1 MEDALKRLDKLTQEE
16 ARMALEET
24 LKVTHTV
31 DERVRGVANM
41 VVAIDNMV
49 VGVDNR
55 VAGIDER
62 VAGVGERVAGVGE
75 QVAGVDDHAVR
86 IDNRVAGVD
95 DRVAG
100 VDDRVARVDDNVKV
114 IDASVDQMKR
124 SSSLNL
130 INTDYRALHITSAS
144 QIREDIRRWLSPPD
158 PSTNHNIACGAHHKK
173 PATWFFQSS
182 IFREW
187 KSTASLLWIHG
198 KRAPILT
205 SHLIPSGDILNSS
218 WLRQEYSL
226 VSGCLTLSTIR
237 D

>member
-16 ARMALEET
+16 ARMAFEET
-24 LKVTHTV
+24 LKATHAV
-31 DERVRGVANM
+31 DERVA
-41 VVAIDNMV
+41 
-49 VGVDNR
+49 GVDNR

-62 VAGVGERVAGVGE
+62 VAGVDERIAGVGERVAGVGE
-75 QVAGVDDHAVR
+75 EVARVDNHVVR

-100 VDDRVARVDDNVKV
+100 VDDQVARVDDNVKG

-130 INTDYRALHITSAS
+130 INTDYRALHITSAN

-198 KRAPILT
+198 KRAPSLT

-226 VSGCLTLSTIR
+226 VRGCLTLSTIR
-237 D
+237 G